1 MKKKSELRYVILIL
15 FMITAI
21 VLGFVSKSV
30 NQNRKLNFLESMIK
44 DSVVYI
50 NKILTKPILYI
61 DNYIKDS
68 KEKND
73 LLKKYKKLKEKEEIY
88 NLQSAKIKELET
100 VIQKMEKTLELN
112 KNLTNY
118 SHLNA
123 NVLNRNLGYWFNTIT
138 IDAGKN
144 KGLEIDMAVIVPSG
158 LIGRIKSL
166 SNFTSTVELLTS
178 EEFINKISVKIKTKD
193 KDVYGIL
200 TKYNGDFFIVEG
212 IEESILIDLE
222 SEVVTTGMGGV
233 FPSGILIGNV
243 SSIETDHFDLA
254 KTVYV
259 KSQVDFNDLTNV
271 TVLKRSNK

>member
-178 EEFINKISVKIKTKD
+178 EEVINKISVKIKTKD